1 MKRKTKF
8 IVTIYNLQKFL
19 DKDGTNKGLKLQL
32 ITKTQEKRM
41 RNSVVKH
48 EWTTIKE
55 CLKNK
60 ALISVMILQQ
70 DL

>member
-41 RNSVVKH
+41 RNSVKH
-48 EWTTIKE
+48 EWTTI
-55 CLKNK
+55 NK
-60 ALISVMILQQ
+60 RMFKVG
-70 DL
+70 